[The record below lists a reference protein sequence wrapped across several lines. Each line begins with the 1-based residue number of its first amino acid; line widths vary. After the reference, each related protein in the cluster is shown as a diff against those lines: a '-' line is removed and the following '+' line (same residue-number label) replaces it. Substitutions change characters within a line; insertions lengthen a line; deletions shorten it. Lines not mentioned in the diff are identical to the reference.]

1 MKVLV
6 GSQNPI
12 KIEATKEVFLK
23 YFGQTNVIG
32 INVSSKVSAQPIDK
46 EMFKGAKN
54 RALQLKRLSEKENLE
69 ADFFVGIEG
78 GIIKLYSRWFASGA
92 ACVIDNQGRFGY
104 GLSPCFELPEGVVDK
119 LLSGSEL
126 GEVMEQ
132 ISGKINIKQR
142 EGAIG
147 FLSKGMID
155 RKNLYIHCLIAAFVP
170 FINKELYF

>member
-32 INVSSKVSAQPIDK
+32 IKVSSEVSAQPVDEEI
-46 EMFKGAKN
+46 FKGAKN

-92 ACVIDNQGRFGY
+92 ACVIDNQERFGY
-104 GLSPCFELPEGVVDK
+104 GLSPCFELPKCIVDK

-132 ISGKINIKQR
+132 ISGKDNIKQK

-147 FLSKGMID
+147 FLSKGMMD
-155 RKNLYIHCLIAAFVP
+155 RKDLYIYCLIAALVP